1 MLQIEP
7 LTSLMINQVLNQWT
21 TPSKGVQLLFILKIS
36 NVILTL
42 HYKIMRYEGKY
53 VVGDRWVGEWVG
65 R

>member
-1 MLQIEP
+1 MLRIEP

-21 TPSKGVQLLFILKIS
+21 TPSKGVQFLLIFKIS
-36 NVILTL
+36 NVIFTL

-53 VVGDRWVGEWVG
+53 VIGDRWVGGWVG

>member
-1 MLQIEP
+1 
-7 LTSLMINQVLNQWT
+7 MINQVLNQWT
-21 TPSKGVQLLFILKIS
+21 TPSKGVQLLFIFKIS

>member
-1 MLQIEP
+1 
-7 LTSLMINQVLNQWT
+7 MINQVLNQWT